1 MEIQNLPE
9 WHPLAN
15 PQSIV
20 QADHARFTVLTE
32 RLIRL
37 EYDPEMSFDDRPS
50 QIIWN
55 RELPKVNFSK
65 RISNGKLFIETDY
78 LLLEYEKGRQFKPR
92 HLSIFLKANGIIWH
106 FGDQDNLNL
115 KGTYRTL
122 DKSNG
127 KVDLGN
133 GLISLSGWSIVDDS
147 KSLFFNPDGWIS
159 ARNKSDNHIDIYF
172 FGYGF
177 DYSSCIADYQK
188 LAGAVP
194 LIPRW
199 ALGNWW
205 SRYWAYSQS
214 ELLSVMNE
222 FEEHRTPLS
231 VCVIDMDWHITHTGN
246 TSSGWTGFSW
256 NKTLI
261 PKPDDFLMELHSKGL
276 KASLNLHPAEGIH
289 SHEDK
294 YHELVDHFGTDPNF
308 ELPIPFD
315 STDKIFLNAYFDLIL
330 HPLENQGIDFWWIDW
345 QQGDRSNIPGL
356 DPLFWLNHQHSIDSA
371 RSSSKRPL
379 IFSRWPGLGGHRYP
393 IGFSGDTFV
402 TWDSLDFQPYFTSTA
417 SNVAFGWWSH
427 DIGGHMGGVED
438 PELYLRW
445 VQFGVFSPIL
455 RLHST
460 KNRFHER
467 RPWGYDAEIEKAA
480 IEAMQLRKQL
490 IPYLYTAAR
499 KNQAEGLPLIL
510 PMYYLHPKDPDAYQC
525 PSQYY
530 FGSDLV
536 AAPFTKPMDK
546 ESLHSRQV
554 VWLPEGTW
562 SNFFT
567 GERFAG
573 GGWYGIH
580 GLKNEIP
587 VFAKEGSIIPLD
599 CDKVSNGSKLPDEL
613 ELIIFAGKSSS
624 YTLYEDDGTTQDYQS
639 GEYSE
644 QTFEQKATF
653 AKVSILINKA
663 SGSLTHLP
671 SERSY
676 KISIF
681 GIKEPEKILINGQFQ
696 PTYSYSASTSKLEIV
711 LVQEP
716 LKSNIDIEVENS
728 YGVLDKTDR
737 TYSKLENFLR
747 HTKCETYLKSTL
759 MDNLE
764 SFITDPHKFLEI
776 AQKFSR
782 FQLLA
787 ISEILGGLHNKR
799 LSSDPEEAALDL
811 INKFINR

>member
-1 MEIQNLPE
+1 MEIHNMPE

-78 LLLEYEKGRQFKPR
+78 LLLENEKGRQFKPR

-222 FEEHRTPLS
+222 FEEYRTPLS

-261 PKPDDFLMELHSKGL
+261 PKPDDFLKELHSKGL

-294 YHELVDHFGTDPNF
+294 YHELVDHFGADPNL

-330 HPLENQGIDFWWIDW
+330 HPLEDQGIDFWWIDW

-371 RSSSKRPL
+371 RSSSKRPF
-379 IFSRWPGLGGHRYP
+379 IFSRWTGLGGHRYP

-696 PTYSYSASTSKLEIV
+696 PTYSFSASTSKLEIV
-711 LVQEP
+711 LGQEP
-716 LKSNIDIEVENS
+716 LKSNIYIEVENS
-728 YGVLDKTDR
+728 FGILNKTDR

-747 HTKCETYLKSTL
+747 HTRCETYLKSTL

-764 SFITDPHKFLEI
+764 CFINDPHKFLEI

-782 FQLLA
+782 SQLLA
-787 ISEILGGLHNKR
+787 ISEILGGLNHKR